1 MHAKT
6 SGTIGATRGADGV
19 EVGGGDGS
27 DMAKP
32 QPVRIEGFNAFRRE
46 LGKMDKGLRS
56 GLSKEMK
63 EIAKPIEADA
73 RKRYR
78 KLHPRARPT
87 KGSQRGIRASTK
99 RGGAAINLGSPRYP
113 YLQGQEW
120 GSGQY
125 PQFPPWIP
133 DSSGRGSEGRFY
145 WPAIEDGLE
154 EVEEKVGELIDRVS
168 KEAFPDRSTN
178 VWTGPMF

>member
-1 MHAKT
+1 
-6 SGTIGATRGADGV
+6 
-19 EVGGGDGS
+19 
-27 DMAKP
+27 
-32 QPVRIEGFNAFRRE
+32 
-46 LGKMDKGLRS
+46 MDKGLRS

-63 EIAKPIEADA
+63 AIAKPIEADA

-99 RGGAAINLGSPRYP
+99 RGGAALVLGSNDPKKYA

-120 GSGQY
+120 GSKNY

-133 DSSGRGSEGRFY
+133 APGGQGAEGRFY

-154 EVEEKVGELIDRVS
+154 EVEEKVGELIDRVT
-168 KEAFPDRSTN
+168 KEAFPDRSKN
-178 VWTGPMF
+178 VWTGPNFG